1 LPVRKVLL
9 HGSQLYQLRN
19 MVLLLIKESL
29 KMLFAF
35 VMLGLCHFFLLIAF
49 VEII

>member
-9 HGSQLYQLRN
+9 HGSQLYQFRN
-19 MVLLLIKESL
+19 MVLLLIKESS
-29 KMLFAF
+29 MTLFVF
-35 VMLGLCHFFLLIAF
+35 VMFGLCHFLLIAF